1 MLRPTASSDD
11 KTLVDSHGQAAAK
24 VQDETVPLVEVEA
37 ERVAS
42 ERKIAA
48 LERQHQQ
55 VRLVFTRPG
64 E

>member
-1 MLRPTASSDD
+1 
-11 KTLVDSHGQAAAK
+11 

-55 VRLVFTRPG
+55 V
-64 E
+64 